1 MKKILSFLTLLMLCA
16 VGVNAQEQEPVE
28 INTME
33 IRGTFPGMSWNEG
46 IAMTVEEDGV
56 WYLNLTGVELAAE
69 NYECKATA
77 NGNWSDYVLPSG
89 DNYIVSISEA
99 GVYDLVFRVST
110 KTHTLTVQ
118 AQKQAQ
124 FTNLLTLPG
133 DAAYTAGKFFII
145 EAEGAA
151 NIIVK
156 AGETTLT
163 AVMEDG
169 IAAVQIQGEAFTE
182 GDFVIAADKQIE
194 IAKVSIAEDVEGDW
208 TQIWPEEEQPLV
220 IENMVI
226 VGTFPGMSWDAAK
239 GIAME
244 ADADGYW
251 YLYQNGVELEAGTYE
266 YKAVG
271 NGDYNIYQL
280 PASGNNN
287 YVINEAGVYDLI
299 FEANTVKH
307 TLKLT
312 AQKQAASE
320 LFELLTLAGDAAYE
334 AGKFFLIEAEGSANI
349 TVKAG
354 ETTLTAVMEDGIAM
368 VEIEG
373 SAFTAGTFTI
383 FADKEITLTKVS
395 LFENPDATTG
405 TQIWPAAVEPFDYTA
420 IAITPADRSEV
431 ESLKNFTLTFGDQIV
446 TVNDQP
452 SIVLLSNNEEVA
464 HGIISLNADGSALVS
479 LDQDVTAPGNYQLN
493 IENAI
498 LFNGTAIDPLS
509 FKYTI
514 AGMADFT
521 INPAEGKVESL
532 STFTITFNNYSVELT
547 EEANAYLF
555 NRETEDEIAADV
567 YETGGGTSL
576 YVELNEEITASGE
589 WQLNIEGAK
598 RMDTDEAVELIFD
611 YTIENPNEIRTMAIV
626 GDFTGGWDLEKAVA
640 MQQNDETNIWTLYL
654 EGVQI
659 EAKKYEYKAVANGSW
674 DAYQLPASG
683 NQDFVFG
690 TEDYPA
696 GIYNLLFTVDTEAH
710 TLTLVV
716 EKQAEPAEGTTLTLA
731 GNATYTEGKAFMI
744 EAADEASATLTITAG
759 EFTYEEIMEDGV
771 AMFVIQNDAFLT
783 GDFTIKADKEITFTK
798 VTLLPNADAASGTQ
812 IWPEIPTGITNVAA
826 AQSVVIFNL
835 QGVRLNKAQKGINI
849 INGKK
854 VMK

>member
-1 MKKILSFLTLLMLCA
+1 MKKILSFLTLLLCA
-16 VGVNAQEQEPVE
+16 VGVNAQDPVT
-28 INTME
+28 INSME
-33 IRGTFPGMSWNEG
+33 IRGTLPGMNWDEG
-46 IAMTVEEDGV
+46 IAMTAGEDGI
-56 WYLNLTGVELAAE
+56 WYLNLSGVELEAGT
-69 NYECKATA
+69 YECKATA
-77 NGNWSDYVLPSG
+77 NGNWTDYVLPNG
-89 DNYIVSISEA
+89 DNYQVLISET
-99 GVYDLVFRVST
+99 GTYDLVFRAST
-110 KTHTLTVQ
+110 VAHTLTV
-118 AQKQAQ
+118 
-124 FTNLLTLPG
+124 
-133 DAAYTAGKFFII
+133 
-145 EAEGAA
+145 
-151 NIIVK
+151 
-156 AGETTLT
+156 
-163 AVMEDG
+163 
-169 IAAVQIQGEAFTE
+169 
-182 GDFVIAADKQIE
+182 
-194 IAKVSIAEDVEGDW
+194 
-208 TQIWPEEEQPLV
+208 
-220 IENMVI
+220 
-226 VGTFPGMSWDAAK
+226 
-239 GIAME
+239 
-244 ADADGYW
+244 
-251 YLYQNGVELEAGTYE
+251 
-266 YKAVG
+266 
-271 NGDYNIYQL
+271 
-280 PASGNNN
+280 
-287 YVINEAGVYDLI
+287 
-299 FEANTVKH
+299 
-307 TLKLT
+307 T

-320 LFELLTLAGDAAYE
+320 LCELLTLAGDAAYE

-354 ETTLTAVMEDGIAM
+354 ETTLTAVMEDGVAM

-373 SAFTAGTFTI
+373 DAFTTGEFTI
-383 FADKEITLTKVS
+383 FADKQITLTKVS
-395 LFENPDATTG
+395 LFENPDAATG

-420 IAITPADRSEV
+420 IAITPADRSVV
-431 ESLKNFTLTFGDQIV
+431 ESLKNFTLTFGDQYV
-446 TVNDQP
+446 ALNAQP

-464 HGIISLNADGSALVS
+464 HGIITFNEDESVLVS
-479 LDQDVTAPGNYQLN
+479 LDQEVTAPGNYQLN

-498 LFNGTAIDPLS
+498 FFNGTAIDPLS

-532 STFTITFNNYSVELT
+532 STFTITFNNYKVELA

-567 YETGGGTSL
+567 YEIGGGTSL
-576 YVELNEEITASGE
+576 YVALTEEITAYGE

-598 RMDTDEAVELIFD
+598 RMDTEEAVELIFD
-611 YTIENPNEIRTMAIV
+611 YTIENPSEIRTMAIV

-690 TEDYPA
+690 TNEYPA

-716 EKQAEPAEGTTLTLA
+716 DKQAQPTEGTTLTLS
-731 GNATYTEGKAFMI
+731 GNASYTEGKAFMI

-771 AMFVIQNDAFLT
+771 AMFVIENDAFLT
-783 GDFTIKADKEITFTK
+783 GDFTIKADKDITFTQ

>member
-1 MKKILSFLTLLMLCA
+1 MKKILSFLTLLLCA
-16 VGVNAQEQEPVE
+16 VGVNAQDPVT
-28 INTME
+28 INSME

-69 NYECKATA
+69 TYECKATA

-89 DNYIVSISEA
+89 DNYTVSISEA

-163 AVMEDG
+163 GILADG

-251 YLYQNGVELEAGTYE
+251 YLYQNGVELEAKAYE

-271 NGDYNIYQL
+271 NGDYDIYQL
-280 PASGNNN
+280 PASGNNE
-287 YVINEAGVYDLI
+287 YIINEAGVYDLI
-299 FEANTVKH
+299 FEANTVNH

-354 ETTLTAVMEDGIAM
+354 ETTLTAVMEDGVAM

-373 SAFTAGTFTI
+373 DAFTTGEFTI
-383 FADKEITLTKVS
+383 SANKQITLTKVS

-420 IAITPADRSEV
+420 IAITPADRSVV

-452 SIVLLSNNEEVA
+452 SIVLVNTGNNDEVA
-464 HGIISLNADGSALVS
+464 HGIISLNADGSALIS

-498 LFNGTAIDPLS
+498 FFNGTAIDPLS

-532 STFTITFNNYSVELT
+532 STFTITFNNYKVELA

-555 NRETEDEIAADV
+555 NRETEAEIAADV
-567 YETGGGTSL
+567 YEIGGGTSL
-576 YVELNEEITASGE
+576 YVALTEEITASGE

-611 YTIENPNEIRTMAIV
+611 YTIENPSEIRTMAIV

-690 TEDYPA
+690 TNEYPA

-716 EKQAEPAEGTTLTLA
+716 DKQAQPAEGTTLTLS
-731 GNATYTEGKAFMI
+731 GNASYTEGKAFMI

-771 AMFVIQNDAFLT
+771 AMFVIENDAFLT

>member
-1 MKKILSFLTLLMLCA
+1 MKKILSFLTLLLCA
-16 VGVNAQEQEPVE
+16 VGVNAQDPVT
-28 INTME
+28 INSME
-33 IRGTFPGMSWNEG
+33 IRGTLPGMNWDEG
-46 IAMTVEEDGV
+46 IAMTAGEDGI
-56 WYLNLTGVELAAE
+56 WYLNLSGVELEAGT
-69 NYECKATA
+69 YECKATA
-77 NGNWSDYVLPSG
+77 NGNWTDYVLPIG
-89 DNYIVSISEA
+89 DNYQVLISET
-99 GVYDLVFRVST
+99 GTYDLVFRAST
-110 KTHTLTVQ
+110 VAHTLTV
-118 AQKQAQ
+118 
-124 FTNLLTLPG
+124 
-133 DAAYTAGKFFII
+133 
-145 EAEGAA
+145 
-151 NIIVK
+151 
-156 AGETTLT
+156 
-163 AVMEDG
+163 
-169 IAAVQIQGEAFTE
+169 
-182 GDFVIAADKQIE
+182 
-194 IAKVSIAEDVEGDW
+194 
-208 TQIWPEEEQPLV
+208 
-220 IENMVI
+220 
-226 VGTFPGMSWDAAK
+226 
-239 GIAME
+239 
-244 ADADGYW
+244 
-251 YLYQNGVELEAGTYE
+251 
-266 YKAVG
+266 
-271 NGDYNIYQL
+271 
-280 PASGNNN
+280 
-287 YVINEAGVYDLI
+287 
-299 FEANTVKH
+299 
-307 TLKLT
+307 T

-320 LFELLTLAGDAAYE
+320 LFELLTLAGDAAYV
-334 AGKFFLIEAEGSANI
+334 AGKCLFIEAESGSATI

-354 ETTLTAVMEDGIAM
+354 ETTLTAIMEDGIAM
-368 VEIEG
+368 IEIEG

-431 ESLKNFTLTFGDQIV
+431 ESLKEFTLTFGTQIV

-452 SIVLLSNNEEVA
+452 SIVLVNTGNNDEVA
-464 HGIISLNADGSALVS
+464 HGIISLNADGSALIS

-498 LFNGTAIDPLS
+498 FFNGTAIDPLS

-532 STFTITFNNYSVELT
+532 STFTITFNNYKVELA
-547 EEANAYLF
+547 EDANAYLF
-555 NRETEDEIAADV
+555 NRETEEEIAADV
-567 YETGGGTSL
+567 YEIGGGTSL
-576 YVELNEEITASGE
+576 YVALTEEITAYGE

-598 RMDTDEAVELIFD
+598 RMDTEEAVELIFD
-611 YTIENPNEIRTMAIV
+611 YTIENPSEIRTMAIV

-659 EAKKYEYKAVANGSW
+659 EAKKYEYKAIANGSYEG
-674 DAYQLPASG
+674 YQLPASG

-690 TEDYPA
+690 TNEYPA
-696 GIYNLLFTVDTEAH
+696 GTYNLTFTVDTEAH

-716 EKQAEPAEGTTLTLA
+716 DKQAQPAEGTTLTLS
-731 GNATYTEGKAFMI
+731 GNASYTEGKAFMI

-771 AMFVIQNDAFLT
+771 AMFVIENDAFLT
-783 GDFTIKADKEITFTK
+783 GDFTIKADKDITFTQ

-812 IWPEIPTGITNVAA
+812 IWPGIPTGITNVAA